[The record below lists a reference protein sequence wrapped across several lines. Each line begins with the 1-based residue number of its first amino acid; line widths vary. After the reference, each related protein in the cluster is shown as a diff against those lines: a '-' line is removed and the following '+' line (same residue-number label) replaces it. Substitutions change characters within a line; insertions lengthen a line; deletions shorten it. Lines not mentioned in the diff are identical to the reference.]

1 MVGQPSSKTSYV
13 VLGADAGPSKL
24 KAIEKNRLKTL
35 DEDGFLN
42 LIATRVT
49 DDSMLDDKTRKKL
62 EKEQEAIRQN
72 AKEMEQREKHAAKAA
87 AAASSAGGPTAK
99 TAVGSR
105 LWTDRY
111 APQTLKE
118 ICGNKGQIEKLQ
130 GWLGSWAASLKSD
143 FKKPG
148 KEGMNVFRAVMITGP
163 PGIGKT
169 TSAHLCAK
177 LAGFT
182 PIELNASDARSK
194 KLVEVGLERTTA
206 VLRVLMY
213 GLIEQ
218 HEHHEYFSRWLDGR
232 RQGTLFIVLV
242 STFFPHK

>member
-1 MVGQPSSKTSYV
+1 M
-13 VLGADAGPSKL
+13 
-24 KAIEKNRLKTL
+24 
-35 DEDGFLN
+35 
-42 LIATRVT
+42 
-49 DDSMLDDKTRKKL
+49 
-62 EKEQEAIRQN
+62 
-72 AKEMEQREKHAAKAA
+72 
-87 AAASSAGGPTAK
+87 
-99 TAVGSR
+99 GSR

-130 GWLGSWAASLKSD
+130 GWLGSWDASLKSG

-194 KLVEVGLERTTA
+194 KLVEVGCERGVRCA
-206 VLRVLMY
+206 GSANVCADR
-213 GLIEQ
+213 IARI
-218 HEHHEYFSRWLDGR
+218 S
-232 RQGTLFIVLV
+232 
-242 STFFPHK
+242 

>member
-1 MVGQPSSKTSYV
+1 MSSPYHSSRCHFPTFFCAPSAKPDTGGQ
-13 VLGADAGPSKL
+13 
-24 KAIEKNRLKTL
+24 
-35 DEDGFLN
+35 
-42 LIATRVT
+42 
-49 DDSMLDDKTRKKL
+49 
-62 EKEQEAIRQN
+62 
-72 AKEMEQREKHAAKAA
+72 
-87 AAASSAGGPTAK
+87 
-99 TAVGSR
+99 

-130 GWLGSWAASLKSD
+130 SWLNAFDASLKSD

-182 PIELNASDARSK
+182 PIELNASDARST
-194 KLVEVGLERTTA
+194 KLVEVR
-206 VLRVLMY
+206 LR
-213 GLIEQ
+213 I
-218 HEHHEYFSRWLDGR
+218 
-232 RQGTLFIVLV
+232 
-242 STFFPHK
+242 PA